1 MFITHHDMRTCQP
14 LSSGQNTFLCV
25 STFPPTLE
33 PLEPPSTT
41 GNCPQPSELPSMF
54 VTLKMCPFH
63 HQSHPSSYSSYP
75 TVSGQPSPSAWP
87 SKMHHPHV
95 APQLFRNHSL
105 KCPTPHHL
113 QPLLLSPRHLA
124 GYLATIVFTSVEAHH
139 CLHNLYRLTLPAKR
153 RSVKSLPTH
162 PLCAAMWVQA
172 WESSMHQQNMELEY
186 KKFSN

>member
-63 HQSHPSSYSSYP
+63 HQSHPSSYPSYP